1 MKRRHPIVLEHH
13 VRPRSSA
20 IGLFVLA
27 ICSALLC
34 ACGSSGPAKAS
45 SQELQGVCQDISAV
59 LSDGPDPSAD
69 PVGYALAQV
78 KPLRQIQTSDMALR
92 AAIDDLA
99 SAYERVVTTKDS
111 ASAKQGVA
119 AASDKIDAICPGAA

>member
-1 MKRRHPIVLEHH
+1 MQRRPPIVLEHH
-13 VRPRSSA
+13 LRPRSSA
-20 IGLFVLA
+20 IGLSALA
-27 ICSALLC
+27 VCSSLLC

-45 SQELQGVCQDISAV
+45 NQGLQSVCRDISAV

-78 KPLRQIQTSDMALR
+78 KPLRQIQTSDIALQ

-119 AASDKIDAICPGAA
+119 AASDKVDAICPGAA